1 MGLRYLFHFC
11 SAEGGQKDCT
21 LEIFLPGYGKKRQ
34 KNRILQTNFE
44 SKRVDLPKEFDFSF
58 FSQITFFMF
67 CYVFWRFWQKKKNF
81 VFFYKNF
88 QNIVKF
94 QIVRQFEK
102 NDVLVENKNEISRQ
116 LQDGVSTLKMET
128 LRFFLQSRKNFII
141 KKQLEISFFYA
152 NFLFIFLKKSRKNSE
167 KNTQIGLAYTVWGP
181 SILGYPICT
190 YF

>member
-67 CYVFWRFWQKKKNF
+67 CYVFWRFWQQKKKLCIFLQNF
-81 VFFYKNF
+81 SKHCEISNCSTIWKKWCFGWK
-88 QNIVKF
+88 QKWNITTAPRWG
-94 QIVRQFEK
+94 I
-102 NDVLVENKNEISRQ
+102 DVENGN
-116 LQDGVSTLKMET
+116 VA
-128 LRFFLQSRKNFII
+128 FFPTI
-141 KKQLEISFFYA
+141 
-152 NFLFIFLKKSRKNSE
+152 
-167 KNTQIGLAYTVWGP
+167 
-181 SILGYPICT
+181 
-190 YF
+190 

>member
-67 CYVFWRFWQKKKNF
+67 CYVFWRFWQKKKTLYFSTKIFKTLWNF
-81 VFFYKNF
+81 K
-88 QNIVKF
+88 
-94 QIVRQFEK
+94 
-102 NDVLVENKNEISRQ
+102 
-116 LQDGVSTLKMET
+116 
-128 LRFFLQSRKNFII
+128 
-141 KKQLEISFFYA
+141 
-152 NFLFIFLKKSRKNSE
+152 LFDNLKKMMFWLKTKMKYHDSSKMGYRRWKWKRCVFSYNLE
-167 KNTQIGLAYTVWGP
+167 KI
-181 SILGYPICT
+181 S
-190 YF
+190 

>member
-11 SAEGGQKDCT
+11 SAEGGQKYCT
-21 LEIFLPGYGKKRQ
+21 LEIFLPGCGKKRQ

-44 SKRVDLPKEFDFSF
+44 SKRVELPKEFDFSF

-81 VFFYKNF
+81 VFFYKKF

-102 NDVLVENKNEISRQ
+102 NDVLVENKMKYH
-116 LQDGVSTLKMET
+116 D
-128 LRFFLQSRKNFII
+128 
-141 KKQLEISFFYA
+141 
-152 NFLFIFLKKSRKNSE
+152 NS
-167 KNTQIGLAYTVWGP
+167 K
-181 SILGYPICT
+181 LGYRRCKWKRYVFSYNLQKIS
-190 YF
+190 